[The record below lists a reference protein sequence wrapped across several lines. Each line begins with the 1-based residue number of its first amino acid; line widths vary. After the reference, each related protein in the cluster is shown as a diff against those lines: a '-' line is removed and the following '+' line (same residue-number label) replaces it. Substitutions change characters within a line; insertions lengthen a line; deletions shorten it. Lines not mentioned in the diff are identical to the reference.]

1 MNKRANERTNPA
13 LERICLFVIKLGAY
27 LTVFTPLI
35 VNQRSFFP
43 FVTPKT
49 IYFRILIEIMLAA
62 YLILVVYFPRYRP
75 KINSVF
81 VSILVFIFIL
91 ILTSFL
97 GINLER
103 SFWSTYERMTGIF
116 TFLHLLAFF
125 IILTSVFRTRE
136 DWEKLLSVSI
146 LVGVFLCI
154 GLISASQASSRG
166 GGTIGNTSFMAAYLL
181 FDVFFAL
188 FLFLEKKSS
197 GWRIFSGISLLFL
210 IPVLL
215 TSTARGA
222 IISFGLGLFLLFLG
236 YLIFSNQKKL
246 QRAGC
251 FLIFFLIV
259 LVLIL
264 LVLQPSFVEDKIKQV
279 LKDMKPRFVVWE
291 TAWKGFLEKPVFGWG
306 PENFNV
312 VFAKFFNP
320 CMFLSECGGEIW
332 FDRAHNIVL
341 DTLVATGIIGLLSY
355 LFIFGISIF
364 KLLKICLKKEGNIFA
379 PLIMMVLLIIYF
391 FHNMLVFDMIS
402 SYAVFFLALGFIS
415 FLIEEDRDPFL
426 DVAQTPSNGFLH
438 NKRIQQIVT
447 GSVTVLIIFLIY
459 FGNIQPYLSAR
470 NLVNMI
476 VLAESLEEAS
486 DYFDK
491 SLNTYMEKY
500 EIREQFAQKVYQ
512 VSLESGYPSNIEE
525 FFNYAEEEMKKSTEK
540 NPLDY
545 RPFLFLGKTY
555 LAHYRISPGSKTIFP
570 SAEKTL
576 KKAIELGPDN
586 QQAYWYLAE
595 ITLFKQDHSSAY
607 ALFQYAIDLEPR
619 YGKSHWYL
627 AMAYKMAGEYDL
639 AFVKLE
645 DAKNNGYNWKSNM
658 FDLMNAAD
666 IYSVIK
672 GDQGLITIYED
683 ALRYLPENAQLW
695 ANLAASYANVGRLD
709 KAREAALK
717 VSELDPKLLPVV
729 ERFLGDLQLE

>member
-1 MNKRANERTNPA
+1 MSKRANERTNST

-35 VNQRSFFP
+35 VHERSFFP

-49 IYFRILIEIMLAA
+49 IYFRILVEIMLAA
-62 YLILVVYFPRYRP
+62 YLILAVYFPRYRP

-81 VSILVFIFIL
+81 SSILVFIFIL

-125 IILTSVFRTRE
+125 IILTSVFKKRE

-154 GLISASQASSRG
+154 GLISTNQASSRG

-181 FDVFFAL
+181 FNVFFAL

-222 IISFGLGLFLLFLG
+222 IVSFWLGLFLLFLG
-236 YLIFSNQKKL
+236 YLIFSNQKKF
-246 QRAGC
+246 QKVGY

-264 LVLQPSFVEDKIKQV
+264 LVLQPSFVKDKINQT

-312 VFAKFFNP
+312 VFVKFFNP

-341 DTLVATGIIGLLSY
+341 DTLIATGIVGFLSY
-355 LFIFGISIF
+355 LLVFAVSIF
-364 KLLKICLKKEGNIFA
+364 KLLKICLKRKENIFA
-379 PLIMMVLLIIYF
+379 FLTMMVLLIIYF

-402 SYAVFFLALGFIS
+402 SYAVFFLTLGFIS
-415 FLIEEDRDPFL
+415 FLIEEDKDSFL
-426 DVAQTPSNGFLH
+426 DIAQTPSNGFLH
-438 NKRIQQIVT
+438 NKRIQQVIT
-447 GSVTVLIIFLIY
+447 GSIIVLIIFLVY
-459 FGNIQPYLSAR
+459 FGNIQPFSSAV
-470 NLVNMI
+470 NIVNMI
-476 VLAESLEEAS
+476 ILAESLEDSS
-486 DYFDK
+486 DYLEK
-491 SLNTYMEKY
+491 ALNSSMEKY
-500 EIREQFAQKVYQ
+500 ETREQFAQKVYQ
-512 VSLESGYPSNIEE
+512 ISLKSGFPSNIAL
-525 FFNYAEEEMKKSTEK
+525 FFDFAEEEMQKSVEK
-540 NPLDY
+540 NPLDF
-545 RPFLFLGKTY
+545 RPRLFLGKTY
-555 LAHYRISPGSKTIFP
+555 FAHYRTSYDKNILYL
-570 SAEKTL
+570 AEKTL
-576 KKAIELGPDN
+576 KEAIELSPTN
-586 QQAYWYLAE
+586 QQAYWHLAE
-595 ITLFKQDHSSAY
+595 ITMLKNDLPSSY
-607 ALFQYAIDLEPR
+607 ALFQQAIDLEPR
-619 YGKSHWYL
+619 YGKSYWYL
-627 AMAYKMAGEYDL
+627 AMAYKITGEYDL
-639 AFVKLE
+639 ALAKLE
-645 DAKNNGYNWKSNM
+645 DAENNGYNWKGNM
-658 FDLMNAAD
+658 FDLTNASEVYR
-666 IYSVIK
+666 ILQ
-672 GDQGLITIYED
+672 GDQGLILIYED
-683 ALRYLPENAQLW
+683 ALKYQSQNAELW
-695 ANLAASYANVGRLD
+695 ANLAASYANIGRLD

-717 VSELDPKLLPVV
+717 VSELDPKLLPRV
-729 ERFLGDLQLE
+729 EEFLGTLDSE

>member
-1 MNKRANERTNPA
+1 MNKRTKERANST
-13 LERICLFVIKLGAY
+13 LEGICLFAIKLGAY

-35 VNQRSFFP
+35 FHQRSFFP

-49 IYFRILIEIMLAA
+49 IYFRILVEIMLAA
-62 YLILVVYFPRYRP
+62 YLILAVYFPRYRP
-75 KINSVF
+75 KINGVF
-81 VSILVFIFIL
+81 IAILVFIFIL

-125 IILTSVFRTRE
+125 IILTSVFKERE
-136 DWEKLLSVSI
+136 DWEKLFSVSI

-154 GLISASQASSRG
+154 GLLTGEQASSRG

-181 FDVFFAL
+181 FDIFFAL
-188 FLFLEKKSS
+188 FLFLEKKNL
-197 GWRIFSGISLLFL
+197 GWRIFSGVSLLFL
-210 IPVLL
+210 IPTLL

-222 IISFGLGLFLLFLG
+222 IVSFYLGLFLLLLG
-236 YLIFSNQKKL
+236 YLIFSKQRKL
-246 QRAGC
+246 QRIGYFLTS
-251 FLIFFLIV
+251 FLIIF
-259 LVLIL
+259 VLIL
-264 LVLQPSFVEDKIKQV
+264 LIFQPSFAKDKIDQT

-341 DTLVATGIIGLLSY
+341 DTLVTTGIVGFLSY
-355 LFIFGISIF
+355 LFIFGTSIF
-364 KLLKICLKKEGNIFA
+364 KLFKICFKRAENMFA

-402 SYAVFFLALGFIS
+402 SYAVFFLTLGFIS
-415 FLIEEDRDPFL
+415 FLIEEDKDSFL

-438 NKRIQQIVT
+438 NKRIKQIIT
-447 GSVTVLIIFLIY
+447 GSIIVLIIFLIY
-459 FGNIQPYLSAR
+459 FGNIQPFSSAV
-470 NLVNMI
+470 NIVNMI
-476 VLAESLEEAS
+476 VLAENLEDSS
-486 DYFDK
+486 DYFEKALD
-491 SLNTYMEKY
+491 SSMEKY
-500 EIREQFAQKVYQ
+500 ETREQFAQKVYQ
-512 VSLESGYPSNIEE
+512 ISLKSGFPSNIGL
-525 FFNYAEEEMKKSTEK
+525 FFNLAEEEMQKSVEK

-555 LAHYRISPGSKTIFP
+555 FAHYRSSHDKNILDL
-570 SAEKTL
+570 AEKTL
-576 KKAIELGPDN
+576 KEAIELGPTN
-586 QQAYWYLAE
+586 QQAYWHLAE
-595 ITLFKQDHSSAY
+595 ITMLKDDFQSSY
-607 ALFQYAIDLEPR
+607 ALFQQAIDLEPR

-627 AMAYKMAGEYDL
+627 AMAYKITGEYDL
-639 AFVKLE
+639 ALAKLE
-645 DAKNNGYNWKSNM
+645 DAENNGYNWKGNM
-658 FDLMNAAD
+658 FDLMNASEVYR
-666 IYSVIK
+666 ILQ
-672 GDQGLITIYED
+672 GDQGLILIYED
-683 ALRYLPENAQLW
+683 ALKYQSQSAELW
-695 ANLAASYANVGRLD
+695 ANLAASYANIGRLD

-717 VSELDPKLLPVV
+717 VSELDPELLPRV
-729 ERFLGDLQLE
+729 EEFLGTLDSE